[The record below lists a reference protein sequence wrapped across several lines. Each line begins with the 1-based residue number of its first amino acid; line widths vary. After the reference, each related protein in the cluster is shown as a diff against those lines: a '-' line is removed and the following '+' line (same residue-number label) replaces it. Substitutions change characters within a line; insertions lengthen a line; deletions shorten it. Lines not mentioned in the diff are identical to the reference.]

1 MRRNIFA
8 ETYGIVAVGV
18 LIGILAPLLQKLG
31 NPGNMGICVACF
43 LRDIAGSLGLHRA
56 AVVQYL
62 RPEILCFVLGSS
74 LAAFLFGEFKPRGG
88 SAPLI
93 RFFLGFFA
101 MIGALVFLGCPWRT
115 ILRLAGGD
123 ANAIFGFLGLICG
136 ISIGIF
142 FMKQGFSLGRA
153 QRLSFQCRFSFSGG
167 NGIFALFTRGFA
179 TYSGRTKTRCAF
191 LQHQRSRC
199 YACTFVCFRGGGY
212 SGRFFGPAQSI
223 LYHGSL

>member
-88 SAPLI
+88 LSSFNSFLLGLFRHDRGACVSGVPLADHFAPGRWRCQCYL
-93 RFFLGFFA
+93 RFFRPYL
-101 MIGALVFLGCPWRT
+101 WHKHRH
-115 ILRLAGGD
+115 
-123 ANAIFGFLGLICG
+123 IFYETG
-136 ISIGIF
+136 
-142 FMKQGFSLGRA
+142 
-153 QRLSFQCRFSFSGG
+153 
-167 NGIFALFTRGFA
+167 
-179 TYSGRTKTRCAF
+179 
-191 LQHQRSRC
+191 
-199 YACTFVCFRGGGY
+199 V
-212 SGRFFGPAQSI
+212 
-223 LYHGSL
+223 